1 MKRTKNKNSGFNV
14 LCMDP
19 SLTAFGFAV
28 VCKNKVLFS
37 GCIKTVPNHKKLRI
51 RVGDD
56 RASRVSEI
64 NHILKD
70 TIKKYKIA
78 YLVAELPHGSQND
91 KAAVSLGLMTGIVQS
106 ISDYLD
112 MGLEWWREGD
122 DKKAALGKQSA
133 TKQEMIDKMT
143 EKYRVEWPN
152 AKYKKEAIADA
163 LAIHYVANRNSH
175 VLKTF
180 NR

>member
-19 SLTAFGFAV
+19 SLRAFGFTV

-56 RASRVSEI
+56 YTRRISEI
-64 NHILKD
+64 NQILAD
-70 TIKKYKIA
+70 VIKKYKIS
-78 YLVAELPHGSQND
+78 YFVAELPHGSQSSD
-91 KAAVSLGLMTGIVQS
+91 SAISLGLMTGIIQS
-106 ISDYLD
+106 MSDYLD
-112 MGLEWWREGD
+112 IGLEWYSEGD
-122 DKKAALGKQSA
+122 AKKAALGKQSA
-133 TKQEMIDKMT
+133 TKQEMINKMSQ
-143 EKYRVEWPN
+143 KYRVEWPS

>member
-1 MKRTKNKNSGFNV
+1 MKRANKQSGFNV

-19 SLTAFGFAV
+19 SLTGFGFAV
-28 VCKNKVLFS
+28 VCKKKVLFS
-37 GCIKTVPNHKKLRI
+37 GCIKTKPNHKKLRI

-56 RASRVSEI
+56 RTRRVSEI
-64 NHILKD
+64 NNILKD
-70 TIKKYKIA
+70 VIKKYKIA
-78 YLVAELPHGSQND
+78 YLVSELPHGSQS
-91 KAAVSLGLMTGIVQS
+91 ASSAVSLGLMTAIVQS
-106 ISDYLD
+106 MSDYLGI
-112 MGLEWWREGD
+112 GLEWYSEGD
-122 DKKAALGKQSA
+122 AKKAALGKQSS
-133 TKQEMIDKMT
+133 TKKEMIDKMS
-143 EKYRVEWPN
+143 EKYKAAWPS